1 MNSTQIKNDAVV
13 RQLLAQRK
21 IDVVEPG
28 AAEATRQFEEA
39 LAHLKSAQAILEND
53 AAGSFQLTYDA
64 ARKALQ
70 AVLLASGLRVASP
83 PRGNHYVFI
92 ELAESGMLIDPAWS
106 NLRWMRELR
115 NSTEYPAVDQL
126 TAQLEDAK
134 QAIFAVEAMVKEAG
148 RLLNRAT

>member
-1 MNSTQIKNDAVV
+1 V
-13 RQLLAQRK
+13 
-21 IDVVEPG
+21 
-28 AAEATRQFEEA
+28 
-39 LAHLKSAQAILEND
+39 ILEND
-53 AAGSFQLTYDA
+53 AAGAFQLTYDA

-92 ELAESGMLIDPAWS
+92 ELAESGILIEPAWAT
-106 NLRWMRELR
+106 LRWMRELR
-115 NSTEYPAVDQL
+115 NTTEYPAVGQL